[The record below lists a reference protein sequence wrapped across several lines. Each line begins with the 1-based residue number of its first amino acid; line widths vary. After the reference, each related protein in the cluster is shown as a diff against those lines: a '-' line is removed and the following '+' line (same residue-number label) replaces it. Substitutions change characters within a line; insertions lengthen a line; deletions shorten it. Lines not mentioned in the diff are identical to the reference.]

1 MTDPRETEIRQIER
15 DCLDGRLEVRAAVEA
30 IDRAIGGITRVDFQE
45 GFKFRVTN
53 HTASFKLEV
62 QGIRRREEDRLYGIA
77 VLAYYR
83 AQQNGSKF
91 PGEVHISEQASTKH
105 HREGIYALVQKYA
118 A

>member
-1 MTDPRETEIRQIER
+1 MKDSREIEIRQIQR
-15 DCLDGRLEVRAAVEA
+15 DCLERRLEVRAAVEA

-53 HTASFKLEV
+53 HTASFKLEMH
-62 QGIRRREEDRLYGIA
+62 GIRRREEDRLYGMA
-77 VLAYYR
+77 VVAYCR
-83 AQQNGSKF
+83 AQQNGSTF

-105 HREGIYALVQKYA
+105 HREGIYALMHKYA